1 MREKKMKKKMYSYYT
16 KKFGKMYFN
25 SNNTLFIFDSLLSR
39 RFYLEAE
46 NLLIKF

>member
-1 MREKKMKKKMYSYYT
+1 MYSYY
-16 KKFGKMYFN
+16 KRKFDKMYFN

-46 NLLIKF
+46 KVLIKL